1 MARVKKKRSLRGQM
15 SFIILL
21 CWLVP
26 MALAAGA
33 LESLPP
39 L

>member
-1 MARVKKKRSLRGQM
+1 MARERRKRSLRGQM
-15 SFIILL
+15 TFIILL

-33 LESLPP
+33 RGG
-39 L
+39 